1 MYTVGIDLGTTN
13 TVVSTARKNKFG
25 YPVVTVEQ
33 VFQYGDNGT
42 EVIAKS
48 TIPSVLYVKNGEHYV
63 GQYAKAMQSQVLN
76 NVISSSKNLIGTD
89 FKWEIEGR
97 DYTPELVASSYLKI
111 IRSFLNQKYGDEERQ
126 VVVTVPASFNSDQK
140 NATKKAME
148 LAGFTEDI
156 TLIAEPTSAVLDCIN
171 TQMSFSQDEMFIDL
185 STPKNILVFDLGGGT
200 CDVSILRAEL
210 HKYANVEELAVSHHT
225 QLGGA
230 NFDACAVEGI
240 IRQFEKEHKYKLK
253 EVLDKDKYSLVYRQL
268 MSKVENAKI
277 AFSSKC
283 TMNNTDTTDMV
294 IKINVPNIYKGD
306 GICVDFT
313 MSLFDEYTK
322 GLLDEGYNL
331 NIIKPIKETLES
343 CNMKK
348 EDIDYVFCVG
358 GMASY
363 PTVKKRISKLIK
375 EPKDVLNG
383 METVSRGASCYP
395 YYISEE
401 NSNVKVTP
409 SLSNSVFLNVE
420 GALPKLL
427 IEKHTKAG
435 TPIILKDA
443 LKTVSESK
451 MILELYSG
459 DSVFDPNLKR
469 LSKAEVLFPH
479 GVKEGSLLSL
489 KIEYTKRGI
498 LNFEAYLS
506 DNEAIKYT
514 VSLSEFN
521 SETKS
526 IDVKEAI

>member
-25 YPVVTVEQ
+25 FPVVTVEQ
-33 VFQYGDNGT
+33 IFQYGDNGT

-76 NVISSSKNLIGTD
+76 NVIGSSKNLIGTD
-89 FKWEIEGR
+89 FKWEVDSRE
-97 DYTPELVASSYLKI
+97 YTPELVASSYLKI
-111 IRSFLNQKYGDEERQ
+111 IRSYLNQKYADEERE
-126 VVVTVPASFNSDQK
+126 VVVTVPASFNADQK
-140 NATKKAME
+140 NATKKAIE
-148 LAGFTEDI
+148 LAGFTEDV

-171 TQMSFSQDEMFIDL
+171 TQMALDEEFVDL

-200 CDVSILRAEL
+200 CDVSILSAEL
-210 HKYANVEELAVSHHT
+210 KDYASVEELAVSPHT
-225 QLGGA
+225 QLGGS

-240 IRQFEKEHKYKLK
+240 IRQFEKEHNCKLK
-253 EVLDKDKYSLVYRQL
+253 DVLDKDKYGLIYRQL

-283 TMNNTDTTDMV
+283 KMNDSETTDIA
-294 IKINVPNIYKGD
+294 IKINIPNIYKGD
-306 GICVDFT
+306 GISVNFT
-313 MSLFDEYTK
+313 MNLFDEYTK
-322 GLLDEGYNL
+322 GLLDETYTL
-331 NIIKPIKETLES
+331 NIVKPIKETLKS

-363 PTVKKRISKLIK
+363 PTVKRKIKELLK

-395 YYISEE
+395 HYINEE

-409 SLSNSVFLNVE
+409 TLPNSVFLNVE

-427 IEKHTKAG
+427 IEKNTKAG
-435 TPIILKDA
+435 TPVILKDA
-443 LKTVSESK
+443 FKTVSESK

-459 DSVFDPNLKR
+459 DCVFDPNLKR

-479 GVKEGSLLSL
+479 GIKEGSPMSL
-489 KIEYTKRGI
+489 KIEYSKKGV

-506 DNEAIKYT
+506 NNEEIKYT

-521 SETKS
+521 SDNET